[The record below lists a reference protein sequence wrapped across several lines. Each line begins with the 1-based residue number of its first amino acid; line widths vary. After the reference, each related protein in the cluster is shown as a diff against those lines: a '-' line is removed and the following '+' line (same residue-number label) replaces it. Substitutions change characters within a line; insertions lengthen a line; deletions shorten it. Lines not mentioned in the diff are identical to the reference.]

1 MYPICVQCL
10 IMAQETS
17 RNIADKMIAPEM
29 RLTSSSIPGAR
40 VFRETLKFINN
51 MDCFPFFLNSPSM
64 FLFNLMDGTKLIE
77 ICMLHLLILFMQ

>member
-40 VFRETLKFINN
+40 VFREIKLCLRSLT
-51 MDCFPFFLNSPSM
+51 NSS
-64 FLFNLMDGTKLIE
+64 TT
-77 ICMLHLLILFMQ
+77 